1 MIREEAPVA
10 NEEFYRTLREKVAG
24 YTGAYADYVLMLPD
38 LFLLITRLMLDPRVD
53 GKHKIYMGAA
63 IAYVISPIDLISERR
78 FGVIGYLDDLVV
90 VVAAL
95 NALFN
100 DVDRQII
107 LEHWSGKADLLDTVQ
122 RVLAQADDLVGK
134 SRIEKILAAIGIRK
148 PQPRV

>member
-1 MIREEAPVA
+1 MAGDDV
-10 NEEFYRTLREKVAG
+10 YRTLRDKVSG

-53 GKHKIYMGAA
+53 GKHKIYMGVA

-95 NALFN
+95 NMLVN
-100 DVDRQII
+100 EVDRQII
-107 LEHWSGKADLLDTVQ
+107 LEHWSGKADLLETIQ
-122 RVLAQADDLVGK
+122 KVLAQADQLMGK
-134 SRIEKILAAIGIRK
+134 GRLEKILAAIGIRK
-148 PQPRV
+148 PQTT

>member
-1 MIREEAPVA
+1 MA

-100 DVDRQII
+100 EVDRQVI
-107 LEHWSGKADLLDTVQ
+107 LEHWSGKADLLATIQ
-122 RVLAQADDLVGK
+122 RVLGQADDLVGK
-134 SRIEKILAAIGIRK
+134 GRLEKILAGVGISR
-148 PQPRV
+148 PSPAA

>member
-1 MIREEAPVA
+1 MVA
-10 NEEFYRTLREKVAG
+10 NEEFYRTLREKMAG

-134 SRIEKILAAIGIRK
+134 SRLEKILAGIGIRK
-148 PQPRV
+148 PQPGV

>member
-1 MIREEAPVA
+1 MVA

-134 SRIEKILAAIGIRK
+134 SRIEKILAGIGIRK
-148 PQPRV
+148 PQPGV